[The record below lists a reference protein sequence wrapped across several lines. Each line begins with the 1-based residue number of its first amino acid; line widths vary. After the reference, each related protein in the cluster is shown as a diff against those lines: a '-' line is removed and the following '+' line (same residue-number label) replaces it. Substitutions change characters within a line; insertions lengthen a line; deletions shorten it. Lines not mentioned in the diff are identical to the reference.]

1 MGSCSENF
9 FKTGIGLLEI
19 GDAGTSSQIDAFPYC
34 AWSNSPASGVD
45 TEWGVGSCGVKHGG
59 LG

>member
-45 TEWGVGSCGVKHGG
+45 TE
-59 LG
+59 